1 MEYTATTNRR
11 VTRWERNIR
20 LKYSSLKNGERMVA
34 DTVLRV
40 QEGLLSYS
48 IAVLAQESGVS
59 QPTVVRF
66 CRSVGY
72 QGIKD
77 LKLAIAEEKAG
88 ACLPEAPHLSDPA
101 AGSIQALGAGSI
113 QALGAYITNGCVE
126 ALKDTLDVLDF
137 SLVEQ
142 AVDVLASAENL
153 DIVGVGGSS
162 PVAILAQHNFRKAG
176 LRVCTFDSIHQ
187 NYLLVERFRDGDVLL
202 AVSQSGETPEVVEA
216 AQVASDKG
224 AFVIAVTDMHES
236 SLGRIADVRLC
247 SFCRNEAPL
256 GDNTFS
262 RMAQLGIIDILY
274 AGLCRK
280 RAEKRPEKQP

>member
-1 MEYTATTNRR
+1 MENTGTFNRH

-40 QEGLLSYS
+40 REGLLDYS
-48 IAVLAQESGVS
+48 ICALAQESGVS

-77 LKLAIAEEKAG
+77 LKLAIAEEKAA
-88 ACLPEAPHLSDPA
+88 ACQPESFREKRPA
-101 AGSIQALGAGSI
+101 QHNIEQLGTSIMD
-113 QALGAYITNGCVE
+113 GCIE
-126 ALKDTLDVLDF
+126 ALRDTLDILDF
-137 SLVEQ
+137 DLLNR

-162 PVAILAQHNFRKAG
+162 PVAILAQHNFRKTG
-176 LRVCTFDSIHQ
+176 LRVCTFESIHQ
-187 NYLLVERFRDGDVLL
+187 NYLQVERFRCGDVLL

-216 AQVASDKG
+216 AQVAKDKG
-224 AFVIAVTDMHES
+224 AFIIAVTDMHES
-236 SLGRIADVRLC
+236 SLGRIADVCLC
-247 SFCRNEAPL
+247 SFCRTPAPM

-274 AGLCRK
+274 AGVCQKIEGRSS
-280 RAEKRPEKQP
+280 

>member
-1 MEYTATTNRR
+1 MEYTGTLNRR
-11 VTRWERNIR
+11 ITRWERNIR

-40 QEGLLSYS
+40 REGLLQYS
-48 IAVLAQESGVS
+48 IGALALESGVS

-77 LKLAIAEEKAG
+77 LKLAIAEEKASV
-88 ACLPEAPHLSDPA
+88 CSPEETHSFQPA
-101 AGSIQALGAGSI
+101 VGSIQS
-113 QALGAYITNGCVE
+113 LGAYITNGCVE

-142 AVDVLASAENL
+142 AVDVLASAQNL

-176 LRVCTFDSIHQ
+176 LRVCTFDSIRQ
-187 NYLLVERFRDGDVLL
+187 NYLLMERFQDGDVLL

-236 SLGRIADVRLC
+236 SLGRIADVSLC
-247 SFCRNEAPL
+247 SFCRNEASM

-262 RMAQLGIIDILY
+262 RMAQLCIIDILY
-274 AGLCRK
+274 AGLCK
-280 RAEKRPEKQP
+280 KWAESPL